1 MDTNIDEIDTDMDFI
16 QPDSAWGMQE
26 NLTRLFVASKKDLA
40 KNCFVGPCGSMSYR
54 KFDTEVRRVASA
66 ISGMGISP
74 GQRVAVSLDDSPDLA
89 TIFFGSMAMGAVPLV
104 INPNLDSDTLAYILQ
119 DCDARIIFV
128 KIENSETIQ
137 RATKMFDRKP
147 NIIFVGTDTLES
159 RQGWI
164 PASADSMWNS
174 FRVQNVNELAFIQ
187 YTSGTTGKPKGVMH
201 SALSVLSSCAYFA
214 KAQLGLTGDDTL
226 YSVPKIFFGYGM
238 GNSLFFPLY
247 LGATSLLDPRWP
259 TVATVVENLKKF
271 LPNVVFAVPTLY
283 RMLLEEKKWPQEHI
297 VRLLFS
303 AGAPLSEEIRN
314 AWRASFGF
322 EIYEGIGT
330 TELCHV
336 YATSYPDAVWPGS
349 VGRMVPLQ
357 TARNIVTT
365 ETMIMFRAYSRHDM
379 EGIFSIGLDHP

>member
-1 MDTNIDEIDTDMDFI
+1 MLSGGLVVVSDKPDHEIDHRFSDLLELRR
-16 QPDSAWGMQE
+16 PDGTVFQATSDVFF
-26 NLTRLFVASKKDLA
+26 LTR
-40 KNCFVGPCGSMSYR
+40 
-54 KFDTEVRRVASA
+54 
-66 ISGMGISP
+66 
-74 GQRVAVSLDDSPDLA
+74 
-89 TIFFGSMAMGAVPLV
+89 
-104 INPNLDSDTLAYILQ
+104 
-119 DCDARIIFV
+119 
-128 KIENSETIQ
+128 
-137 RATKMFDRKP
+137 RATADR
-147 NIIFVGTDTLES
+147 
-159 RQGWI
+159 
-164 PASADSMWNS
+164 
-174 FRVQNVNELAFIQ
+174 
-187 YTSGTTGKPKGVMH
+187 
-201 SALSVLSSCAYFA
+201 AL
-214 KAQLGLTGDDTL
+214 
-226 YSVPKIFFGYGM
+226 
-238 GNSLFFPLY
+238 
-247 LGATSLLDPRWP
+247 
-259 TVATVVENLKKF
+259 VENLKKF

-365 ETMIMFRAYSRHDM
+365 ETMIMFRTYSRHDM